1 MNGTKNPLFFL
12 SRAPIQRFLY
22 ELKHKVRLSKT
33 LFRVFLFRFYVV
45 FIKVYIMFQQNAWT
59 LWLKNVIFSFK
70 IKIIEKPHILLLLDL
85 LEIFKLQQEVL
96 KLNSICVSW
105 NSPKT
110 DPETN
115 FLNLE
120 NRYFENVSFS
130 Q

>member
-12 SRAPIQRFLY
+12 SRAPIQQFLY

-33 LFRVFLFRFYVV
+33 LFGLFLFRFYFV
-45 FIKVYIMFQQNAWT
+45 FIKVCIMFQQNAWT
-59 LWLKNVIFSFK
+59 LRLKNVIFPFK

-105 NSPKT
+105 NSPKI

-115 FLNLE
+115 FLNLQ
-120 NRYFENVSFS
+120 NRSFENFSFS

>member
-12 SRAPIQRFLY
+12 SRAPIQQFLY

-33 LFRVFLFRFYVV
+33 LFGLFLFRFYFV
-45 FIKVYIMFQQNAWT
+45 FIKVCIMFQQNAWT
-59 LWLKNVIFSFK
+59 LRLKNVIFPFK

-85 LEIFKLQQEVL
+85 LEICKLQQEVL

-105 NSPKT
+105 NSPKI

-115 FLNLE
+115 FLNLQ
-120 NRYFENVSFS
+120 NRSFENVSFS